1 MGSSSPTSYD
11 RRASVLRLVN
21 YLDTVGRA
29 ILVNK
34 ELDMNTWRFSVQIGK
49 WHVLTLKEFLINLE
63 INSSCVR
70 QDLFSTL
77 F

>member
-1 MGSSSPTSYD
+1 MGSSTPTWYD

-34 ELDMNTWRFSVQIGK
+34 ELDMNTWRFSVEIGK

>member
-1 MGSSSPTSYD
+1 MGSSTPTWYD

-21 YLDTVGRA
+21 YLETVGRA

>member
-1 MGSSSPTSYD
+1 MGSSTPTWYD